1 MQVNQQQELM
11 VNLFFSQLL
20 ISCLLRLTSTQIDNN
35 ELINCCKNQYD
46 GNDIELNNIR
56 EF

>member
-1 MQVNQQQELM
+1 MPVEEANQQQE
-11 VNLFFSQLL
+11 S
-20 ISCLLRLTSTQIDNN
+20 IDCLLRLKSTQIDNN